1 MTLSIDR
8 RRMLPVALAAAAL
21 MLAAPFAAAETY
33 HVQLLDGGTFQSR
46 YQPVEASWDTDQILL
61 LTEYGNWIAVAK
73 ADVQEITTET
83 ENKGYGRVIDTT
95 TISLGLK
102 VNDMPVPRDPS
113 TMSDT
118 ERLINFLQDQDYG
131 SGGGADYTVDQ
142 FVEPGVAGQ
151 GGIPATG
158 LITSPGGSVGS
169 APGGFFPV
177 GGGGGGVA
185 PVPTT
190 VEPSGAQ

>member
-8 RRMLPVALAAAAL
+8 RRILPVALAAAAL

-33 HVQLLDGGTFQSR
+33 TVQLLDGGTFLSR
-46 YQPVEASWDTDQILL
+46 YQPQEAGWDTDQLLL

-73 ADVQEITTET
+73 ADVQGITTET

-102 VNDMPVPRDPS
+102 VNDMPVARDPS
-113 TMSDT
+113 TLSDT

-131 SGGGADYTVDQ
+131 SGGADYSVDQ
-142 FVEPGVAGQ
+142 FVEPGLAGQ

-158 LITSPGGSVGS
+158 LITTPGGSVGGT
-169 APGGFFPV
+169 PGGFFPV
-177 GGGGGGVA
+177 GGGVTTTPA
-185 PVPTT
+185 PTT
-190 VEPSGAQ
+190 VEPSGTQ